1 MKNKKIKIPKETR
14 DQKSRR
20 LLQEKVDKKNKA
32 YGTQMVIAN
41 KKSDYIRNIING
53 RYFMARCNMMAVQIQ
68 TKEIQEKIDGCI
80 KSEEYMRA
88 EYALM
93 KMQAIMGMR
102 NAHFAKETLTKE
114 YKLSE
119 KDILAIE
126 EDYYDGKI
134 IREAYDESYKKGNK
148 AEFVKTP

>member
-41 KKSDYIRNIING
+41 KKSDYIRNG